1 VDVMSCI
8 NYYLNFFISNPNESN
23 IKIGILQNQHYH
35 LCPLF
40 IIKKNVKFNLL
51 HIPYFHQTTPAEQ
64 TKIVTN
70 CKISAFEEL
79 CFHADYDRCS
89 VILLSWTFLYFGYL

>member
-1 VDVMSCI
+1 MPFVSTFYFKKM
-8 NYYLNFFISNPNESN
+8 LN
-23 IKIGILQNQHYH
+23 L
-35 LCPLF
+35 
-40 IIKKNVKFNLL
+40 
-51 HIPYFHQTTPAEQ
+51 IPYFNQTTPAEQ

-89 VILLSWTFLYFGYL
+89 DPLYFSV